1 VSKIELEFLKTI
13 QGLDIPKD
21 MSDKESADFYGNLDN
36 FVDTLSEKSHEL
48 TKLFVAS
55 DYFFLRKKLVE
66 LELLLGRIRASDAA
80 AKCHDLINTVIEG
93 ENDEIDIY
101 LGKLISEL
109 NTLSIDIQMAQH
121 KSKEERKKRWD
132 QTTETRKNILAVDDM
147 PVLLNTLKG
156 VIDGEKYKFSGLT
169 SGKAALKYLDTHT
182 PPDLFIVDIEMP
194 EMDGYE
200 LAKNIAARGYNA
212 PIIFLTNNATRDA
225 VIRALKAGATDFLV
239 KPVDEELLLERLEQY
254 LG

>member
-1 VSKIELEFLKTI
+1 VHKIELEFLKTT
-13 QGLDIPKD
+13 QGLDIPKT
-21 MSDKESADFYGNLDN
+21 MSDKELTDFYGNLDD
-36 FVDTLSEKSHEL
+36 FIDTLSDTSHEL

-55 DYFFLRKKLVE
+55 DYFFLRKKLVA
-66 LELLLGRIRASDAA
+66 LELILGRIRASGAA
-80 AKCHDLINTVIEG
+80 AKCQQLIDTVIEG

-101 LGKLISEL
+101 LGKFISEL

-121 KSKEERKKRWD
+121 KSKEKRKKRWA
-132 QTTETRKNILAVDDM
+132 QTTEARKNILAVDDM

-200 LAKNIAARGYNA
+200 LTERIVARGYDA
-212 PIIFLTNNATRDA
+212 PIIFLTSNATREA
-225 VIRALKAGATDFLV
+225 VIKALKAGATDFLV
-239 KPVDEELLLERLEQY
+239 KPVNEELILDRLEQY
-254 LG
+254 LN

>member
-1 VSKIELEFLKTI
+1 MHKIESEFLKTI
-13 QGLDIPKD
+13 RGLNVQAD
-21 MSDKESADFYGNLDN
+21 MSDKELTDYCGNLDD
-36 FVDTLSEKSHEL
+36 FIDTLSEKSHEL

-66 LELLLGRIRASDAA
+66 LELVLGRIRASGAME
-80 AKCHDLINTVIEG
+80 KCRDLIDAVIQG

-101 LGKLISEL
+101 LGKFISAL

-121 KSKEERKKRWD
+121 KSKEERKKRWA

-147 PVLLNTLKG
+147 PVLLNALKV
-156 VIDGEKYKFSGLT
+156 VIDGEKYKFRGLT
-169 SGKAALKYLDTHT
+169 SGKAALEYLDSHT

-200 LAKNIAARGYNA
+200 LTERIVARGYEA
-212 PIIFLTNNATRDA
+212 PIIFLTSNATREA
-225 VIRALKAGATDFLV
+225 VIKALKAGATDFLV
-239 KPVDEELLLERLEQY
+239 KPINEELILERLEQY